1 MPFTQADAERLRA
14 AIAKGVSEAEV
25 NGERVRFRSL
35 AEMKETLIMIED
47 DLAGRASGSFRVS
60 YPRTTRGL

>member
-47 DLAGRASGSFRVS
+47 VLAGRASGAFRVS
-60 YPRTTRGL
+60 FPRTTRGL